1 MKRVSLAGL
10 LVVALGTGTVQA
22 ASEVDLLLL
31 GGNQNNFKKLSED
44 LASATSYKG
53 LTPAEPLGITGFDV
67 GIEVTDT
74 SLQYT
79 NAFDTACG
87 GCGVD
92 NLTIVKAHLHKGLP
106 MGFDVGL
113 VHSAVGTRDVALTGL
128 ELRYAN
134 IEGGV
139 GMPAVATRITWS
151 RLDGVDKLSL
161 ESKGIEVTVSK
172 GFVMCTP
179 YAGAGQNWVTSD
191 PSAAT
196 GLKSEDFTQSKYYVG
211 TNINFGLLNFALEI
225 DNTGGAQTIGA
236 KGGFRF

>member
-10 LVVALGTGTVQA
+10 LIVALGTGTVQA
-22 ASEVDLLLL
+22 VPEVDLSLLA
-31 GGNQNNFKKLSED
+31 GNQNNFKRLSED

-53 LTPAEPLGITGFDV
+53 LNPAEPLGITGFDV

-79 NAFDTACG
+79 NTFDDACN
-87 GCGVD
+87 GCGD
-92 NLTIVKAHLHKGLP
+92 DSLTIVKAHLHKGLP

-113 VHSAVGTRDVALTGL
+113 VHSATSSTNVGLTGF

-139 GMPAVATRITWS
+139 AMPAVATRITWS

-161 ESKGIEVTVSK
+161 ESTGIEVMVSK
-172 GFVMCTP
+172 GFVMFTP

-191 PSAAT
+191 PAAST

-211 TNINFGLLNFALEI
+211 TNINLGLLNFALEL

-236 KGGFRF
+236 KVGFRF